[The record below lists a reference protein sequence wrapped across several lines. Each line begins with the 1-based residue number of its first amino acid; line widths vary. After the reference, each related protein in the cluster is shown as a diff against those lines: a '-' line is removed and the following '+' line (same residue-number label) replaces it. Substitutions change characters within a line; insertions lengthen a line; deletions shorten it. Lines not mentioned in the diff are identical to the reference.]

1 MIVKTFAKG
10 IKHLPHRKTA
20 TAAKPVETVPLPPEI
35 VLPLSQHTGAEAEP
49 LVSKGEQV
57 EKGQKI
63 AAVKEGLGVPL
74 HTPVTGKVKAVEPRW
89 HYSGVKMLSIVI
101 EPSDQ
106 QPAAAKKL
114 ENFTGR
120 FAQPSPEEV
129 RQLVKEAGLVGLG
142 GAAFPTY
149 VKLTPPPDAEIDSVI
164 INGCECEPY
173 LTADHRL
180 MLEEPEAILAGL
192 KIIMQ
197 TVGAQQGYIGIETN
211 KPDAIETLAN
221 LVKEPNI
228 EVVPLE
234 SKYPQGSEKHLIKA
248 VLNREVPAKG
258 LPSAV
263 GVLVQNVATTV
274 AIYKAVEEGQPLIEK
289 IITVSGEA
297 VKEPK
302 NLRVPI
308 GTPVDFILKHCGGLT
323 EDVGEVIYGGPMM
336 GVALSQ
342 LQVPVVKATSGIIA
356 LSRAEVAKKEV
367 LPCIKCGSCLAACP
381 MNLMPYRL
389 AALAEQQIWDELEQ
403 YYLFDCIECG
413 CCAYVCPSRRPLV
426 QYIKL
431 AKAKLKQR

>member
-20 TAAKPVETVPLPPEI
+20 TATKPVETLPLPPEI
-35 VLPLSQHTGAEAEP
+35 VLPLSQHTGKPAEP

-57 EKGQKI
+57 EKGQKV
-63 AAVKEGLGVPL
+63 AAAKEGLGVPI
-74 HTPVTGKVKAVEPRW
+74 HTPVSGKVKAVEPRR

-101 EPSDQ
+101 EPAAE
-106 QPAAAKKL
+106 QPAEAKKL
-114 ENFTGR
+114 DI
-120 FAQPSPEEV
+120 FAPNLQPSPDEV

-149 VKLTPPPDAEIDSVI
+149 VKLTPPLDAEIDSVI

-180 MLEEPEAILAGL
+180 MLEEPESILAGL

-211 KPDAIETLAN
+211 KPDAIETVAN

-274 AIYKAVEEGQPLIEK
+274 AIYKAVTEGQPLIEK

-302 NLRVPI
+302 NLRVPV
-308 GTPVDFILKHCGGLT
+308 GTPVDFILQQCGGLT
-323 EDVGEVIYGGPMM
+323 EDVGEVIIGGPMM

-342 LQVPVVKATSGIIA
+342 FEVPVVKATSGIIA
-356 LSRAEVAKKEV
+356 LSQAEVGKREI
-367 LPCIKCGSCLAACP
+367 LPCIKCGSCLAVCP

-389 AALAEQQIWDELEQ
+389 AALAEQGIWDELEQ

-431 AKAKLKQR
+431 AKVKLKQR